1 MTEQSGHVECVV
13 DPASRDVLDVA
24 RGVLGDLDVERVLAR
39 VLESARE
46 LTGARYAAV
55 GVLDESRTALARFI
69 TTGVDDSTR
78 RQIGAPPTG
87 HGVLGELIRDPAP
100 LRVANVGE
108 HPRSYGFPAGH
119 PPMESF
125 LGVPVFVA
133 GEPFGNLYV
142 TEKQGG
148 DEFTPEDERALV
160 RLAEFAG
167 IAIDHAR
174 RYSGTEARRDELEQ
188 AVHALRATV
197 EIAHAIG
204 GQTDLARTLELMA
217 KRGRALISARALI
230 IELETDEVL
239 EVVVAAGEVPEG
251 LVGQQFPLEG
261 SLADTAL
268 RTGRTQRLSDQLK
281 KARFFEHGLG
291 QPGSDAQDGLIVPLI
306 FRGKPL
312 GVIVAVDRLADGP
325 QFTAQD
331 ERLLEAFATTAATA
345 VSTAQSAVTEQH
357 RQRLAA
363 AEQERARWARELHD
377 ETLQGLAVVR
387 LGLAAADRAGGL
399 DALADAVRTAIG
411 QLEGDMSN
419 LRALIAEL
427 RPAVLDE
434 LGLKVAIEALADRA
448 GRNGLIVDAAIDL
461 AYESGRAAQR
471 HTSELETTIYRIVQE
486 ALTNAVKNGHAT
498 RGVVE
503 VIENETTVEVS
514 IRDDGAGF
522 DPANRTEG
530 FGVLGMRERAAL
542 LHGTIEIDSAPGR
555 GTRVRGTLPVQRR
568 AEPRDAQA
576 AAADAA
582 SGLTQAQRDAPGR
595 LVQPHPDLATAHSQ
609 RATL

>member
-1 MTEQSGHVECVV
+1 MTKQSGSVECVV
-13 DPASRDVLDVA
+13 NPATRDGLDVA
-24 RGVLGDLDVERVLAR
+24 RGVLGDLDVEHVLER

-55 GVLDESRTALARFI
+55 GVLDASRTALVRFI
-69 TTGVDDSTR
+69 TTGVDDATR
-78 RQIGAPPTG
+78 CQIGAPPTG

-125 LGVPVFVA
+125 LGVPVFVV

-142 TEKQGG
+142 TEKQDG
-148 DEFTPEDERALV
+148 DEFTAEDERALV

-174 RYSGTEARRDELEQ
+174 SYSGTEARRDELEQ
-188 AVHALRATV
+188 AVQALRATV

-204 GQTDLARTLELMA
+204 GQTDLARILELIA

-230 IELETDEVL
+230 IELETNEVL
-239 EVVVAAGEVPEG
+239 EVVVAAGVVPEG

-261 SLADTAL
+261 SLADAAL
-268 RTGRTQRLSDQLK
+268 HTSRTQRLTDPLK
-281 KARFFEHGLG
+281 KARFFEHGGLG
-291 QPGSDAQDGLIVPLI
+291 RLGFDAQDGLIVPLI
-306 FRGKPL
+306 YLGKPL
-312 GVIVAVDRLADGP
+312 GVLVALDRLADGP
-325 QFTAQD
+325 RFTAQD
-331 ERLLEAFATTAATA
+331 ERLLEAFATSAATA
-345 VSTAQSAVTEQH
+345 VSTAQSVVTEQH

-387 LGLAAADRAGGL
+387 LGLAAADRAGDL
-399 DALADAVRTAIG
+399 DALANAVRTAIG

-419 LRALIAEL
+419 LRALIADL
-427 RPAVLDE
+427 RPAVLDD
-434 LGLKVAIEALADRA
+434 LGLKVAIEALAERV
-448 GRNGLIVDAAIDL
+448 GSNGLIVDAAVDL
-461 AYESGRAAQR
+461 AYENGRAAQR
-471 HTSELETTIYRIVQE
+471 HTSELEITIYRIVQE
-486 ALTNAVKNGHAT
+486 ALTNAAKNGHAT
-498 RGVVE
+498 RGVIE
-503 VIENETTVEVS
+503 VIEGETTIEVS

-522 DPANRTEG
+522 NPAHRTEG

-542 LHGTIEIDSAPGR
+542 LHGTLEIDSAPGR
-555 GTRVRGTLPVQRR
+555 GTTVRCTLPVQRR
-568 AEPRDAQA
+568 VETHAAQTELRRT
-576 AAADAA
+576 
-582 SGLTQAQRDAPGR
+582 G
-595 LVQPHPDLATAHSQ
+595 
-609 RATL
+609 

>member
-1 MTEQSGHVECVV
+1 MTEQSEPVECVV
-13 DPASRDVLDVA
+13 NPASRDVLDVA
-24 RGVLGDLDVERVLAR
+24 RGMLGDLDVERVLTH

-46 LTGARYAAV
+46 LTGARYAAI

-69 TTGVDDSTR
+69 TTSVDDSTR

-100 LRVANVGE
+100 LRVAHVGE

-125 LGVPVFVA
+125 LGVPVIVA
-133 GEPFGNLYV
+133 GEPFGNLYL
-142 TEKQGG
+142 TEKHGG
-148 DEFTPEDERALV
+148 DEFTADDERALV

-188 AVHALRATV
+188 TVHALTATV

-204 GQTDLARTLELMA
+204 GHTDLPRILELIA

-230 IELETDEVL
+230 IELETDEAL
-239 EVVVAAGEVPEG
+239 EVVAAAGVVPEG
-251 LVGQQFPLEG
+251 LVGRQFPLEG

-268 RTGRTQRLSDQLK
+268 RTARTQRLSDQLK

-291 QPGSDAQDGLIVPLI
+291 RLGFDAQDGLIVPLI
-306 FRGKPL
+306 FRGQPL
-312 GVIVAVDRLADGP
+312 GVLVALDRLADGP
-325 QFTAQD
+325 QFTPQD
-331 ERLLEAFATTAATA
+331 ERLLEAFATSAATA
-345 VSTAQSAVTEQH
+345 VSTAQSAVAEQH

-387 LGLAAADRAGGL
+387 LGLATADRAGGL
-399 DALADAVRTAIG
+399 DVLAEAVRGAIG

-419 LRALIAEL
+419 LRALIADL
-427 RPAVLDE
+427 RPAVLDD
-434 LGLKVAIEALADRA
+434 LGLKVAIEALADRVNS
-448 GRNGLIVDAAIDL
+448 NGLTVDAAVDL
-461 AYESGRAAQR
+461 AYEDGRAAQR
-471 HTSELETTIYRIVQE
+471 HTSELEITMYRIVQE

-503 VIENETTVEVS
+503 VIEGETTVEVR

-530 FGVLGMRERAAL
+530 FGVLGMRERVAL
-542 LHGTIEIDSAPGR
+542 LHGTLEIDSAPGQ
-555 GTRVRGTLPVQRR
+555 GTTVRCTLPVQRR
-568 AEPRDAQA
+568 VEP
-576 AAADAA
+576 
-582 SGLTQAQRDAPGR
+582 
-595 LVQPHPDLATAHSQ
+595 ATPKLPSQ
-609 RATL
+609 LRRTG